1 MSEEGTCDEKSSKK
15 KNAEDLIHDWESD
28 QFDAMAFE
36 IIKKQKIEK
45 VSPKR

>member
-1 MSEEGTCDEKSSKK
+1 MSDEGTCDEKSSEK

-28 QFDAMAFE
+28 QFDVMAAK

-45 VSPKR
+45 VSLS